1 MNEEQR
7 LTPFHHVLTY
17 LNKGCINDEATEA
30 YAEVVQAVRE
40 TGKKGKLLL
49 QLDFAMFSKSDED
62 AMKVAATLKKTVP
75 EHDRGETILF
85 STYDGDLLQND
96 PSQQNANLKTIE
108 PSSSAIHQLEEASTT
123 LKRVS

>member
-1 MNEEQR
+1 MNTEER
-7 LTPFHHVLTY
+7 LTPFHHMLTY

-49 QLDFAMFSKSDED
+49 QLDFAMFSKTDED
-62 AMKVAATLKKTVP
+62 TMKVAASIKKTVP

-108 PSSSAIHQLEEASTT
+108 PSNTAVHQLEDTNKT